1 LVPKPVRNY
10 MYHHPKGPSTPG
22 LAACNVRSGAR
33 PQAGRSFGRPAAAG
47 DARNPLGVVGASG
60 YPQWWPQRHWRG
72 IGTGQAVSSGILR
85 RTGEPPAPTP
95 PHCPLVATNVDTN
108 QVDGTASV
116 MCAAASR
123 VHLAAGEMP
132 LPSALRGPG
141 GSWQKISCIFFLLFL
156 LFPLWYT
163 WLSTQYV
170 SWL

>member
-1 LVPKPVRNY
+1 MVPKPVRNY
-10 MYHHPKGPSTPG
+10 MYHHKGTIHSGPRG
-22 LAACNVRSGAR
+22 L
-33 PQAGRSFGRPAAAG
+33 QRSFGRPAPGWAFVWAPGSRGGRPESARCGWGVRISAMVASAALAG
-47 DARNPLGVVGASG
+47 YRHRASG
-60 YPQWWPQRHWRG
+60 
-72 IGTGQAVSSGILR
+72 VLR
-85 RTGEPPAPTP
+85 RTGEPPAPTT
-95 PHCPLVATNVDTN
+95 PHCPLVATSVDTN